1 MRKPQTKL
9 LATSALVVAMFLG
22 LTGCSPASDTDSSPA
37 ASEKVPESASETVPE
52 SASETVA
59 PSELDEMG
67 LALLAVEASYELFQS
82 AGMTET
88 VLSAEDQYILSYDP
102 ANPVFMAALY
112 NLTFDDAIPVEEKEL
127 FTVYAAWLYSQ
138 DGSSEVLVTPT
149 GLSISND
156 VSSPFEVVIQDG
168 LIVSGGALDG
178 SWTGTFSY
186 EPDFEILALI
196 ADAG

>member
-9 LATSALVVAMFLG
+9 LATSALVVAMFMG
-22 LTGCSPASDTDSSPA
+22 LAGCSPTGDTDSSPKA
-37 ASEKVPESASETVPE
+37 PEKVPESPSET
-52 SASETVA
+52 AA
-59 PSELDEMG
+59 PSEADEMG

-88 VLSAEDQYILSYDP
+88 VMYGEDRHILSYDP
-102 ANPVFMAALY
+102 ANPVFVAVLY
-112 NLTFDDAIPVEEKEL
+112 NFSFDGVALFEEKEV

-149 GLSISND
+149 GLSITND

>member
-1 MRKPQTKL
+1 MLKSQIKVF
-9 LATSALVVAMFLG
+9 ATSALVVSVFLA
-22 LTGCSPASDTDSSPA
+22 LTGCGAVTDTTSSSA
-37 ASEKVPESASETVPE
+37 ASETVPE
-52 SASETVA
+52 SSSGTVA
-59 PSELDEMG
+59 PSGADEMG
-67 LALLAVEASYELFQS
+67 LALLAVEASYELFQN

-88 VLSAEDQYILSYDP
+88 VLSGEDKYILSYDP
-102 ANPVFMAALY
+102 ANPVFVAALY

-127 FTVYAAWLYSQ
+127 FTVYAAWLFSQ

-156 VSSPFEVVIQDG
+156 VSSPFEVVIEDG

-178 SWTGTFSY
+178 SWSGTFSY

>member
-1 MRKPQTKL
+1 MLKTQIKL

-22 LTGCSPASDTDSSPA
+22 LAGCSAAIEPDSPPA
-37 ASEKVPESASETVPE
+37 ASESAPESSPE
-52 SASETVA
+52 A
-59 PSELDEMG
+59 PEEQDELGE
-67 LALLAVEASYELFQS
+67 ALLAVEASYALFQS

-88 VLSAEDQYILSYDP
+88 VMYGEDRHILSYDP
-102 ANPVFMAALY
+102 ANPVFVAVLY
-112 NLTFDDAIPVEEKEL
+112 NFSFDGVMLVEEKEF

-149 GLSISND
+149 GLSITND
-156 VSSPFEVVIQDG
+156 VSSPFEVVIQNG

-196 ADAG
+196 TDAG

>member
-1 MRKPQTKL
+1 MRKPRTKL

-37 ASEKVPESASETVPE
+37 ASEKVPESASE
-52 SASETVA
+52 SASETAA
-59 PSELDEMG
+59 PSEADLMG
-67 LALLAVEASYELFQS
+67 IALLAVEASYALFQS
-82 AGMTET
+82 GGMTET
-88 VLSAEDQYILSYDP
+88 VLSGEDQYILSYDP
-102 ANPVFMAALY
+102 SNTEFVAALY
-112 NLTFDDAIPVEEKEL
+112 NFSFDQAIPVEEKEL

-149 GLSISND
+149 GLSITND

-178 SWTGTFSY
+178 SWSGTFSY

-196 ADAG
+196 ADAD

>member
-1 MRKPQTKL
+1 MRKPRTKL
-9 LATSALVVAMFLG
+9 LATSALVVSMFLF
-22 LTGCSPASDTDSSPA
+22 LTGCGPANDTDSAPA
-37 ASEKVPESASETVPE
+37 ASEKVPEGASETVPE
-52 SASETVA
+52 SASETAA
-59 PSELDEMG
+59 PSEADLMG
-67 LALLAVEASYELFQS
+67 IALLAVEASYALFQS

-88 VLSAEDQYILSYDP
+88 VMYGEDRHILSYDP
-102 ANPVFMAALY
+102 ANPVFVAVLY
-112 NLTFDDAIPVEEKEL
+112 NFSFDGVMLVEEKEF

-149 GLSISND
+149 GLSITND

>member
-1 MRKPQTKL
+1 MLEPQIKR
-9 LATSALVVAMFLG
+9 LAATALVVAMCLG
-22 LTGCSPASDTDSSPA
+22 LAGCSPASEKDSSPA
-37 ASEKVPESASETVPE
+37 ASETSPESSPE
-52 SASETVA
+52 ATG
-59 PSELDEMG
+59 ELDELG
-67 LALLAVEASYELFQS
+67 EALLAVEASYELFQS

-88 VLSAEDQYILSYDP
+88 VMSGEDQYILSYDP
-102 ANPVFMAALY
+102 SNAVFVAALY
-112 NLTFDDAIPVEEKEL
+112 NFSFDEAIPVEEKEL
-127 FTVYAAWLYSQ
+127 FTVYAAWLFSQ

-149 GLSISND
+149 GLSITND
-156 VSSPFEVVIQDG
+156 VSSPFEVVIQNG

>member
-1 MRKPQTKL
+1 L
-9 LATSALVVAMFLG
+9 IFALS
-22 LTGCSPASDTDSSPA
+22 GCSA
-37 ASEKVPESASETVPE
+37 ASETASSLSASATVTPGV
-52 SASETVA
+52 SGTPA
-59 PSELDEMG
+59 ELDEMG
-67 LALLAVEASYELFQS
+67 QARLAVEASYELFQS

-88 VLSAEDQYILSYDP
+88 VLSGEDQYILSYDP
-102 ANPVFMAALY
+102 ANPVFVAVLY
-112 NLTFDDAIPVEEKEL
+112 NFSFDGVMPVEEKEF

-156 VSSPFEVVIQDG
+156 VSSPFEVAIQDG